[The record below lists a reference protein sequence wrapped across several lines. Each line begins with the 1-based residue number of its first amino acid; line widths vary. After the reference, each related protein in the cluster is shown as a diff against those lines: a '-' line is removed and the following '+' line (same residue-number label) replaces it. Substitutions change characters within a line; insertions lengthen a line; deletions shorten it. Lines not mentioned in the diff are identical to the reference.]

1 MFGCFAAQLCPD
13 ESLHQQ
19 VELSEQLGRV
29 SSLKQ
34 CSLACATSSLSLQP
48 SSEKDLILSVAI
60 TIHEK
65 FIKVCQQ
72 QDIKDTQKDK
82 KKIFD

>member
-34 CSLACATSSLSLQP
+34 CSLACATSLSLQP
-48 SSEKDLILSVAI
+48 SSEPSSWERLDPVSY
-60 TIHEK
+60 
-65 FIKVCQQ
+65 
-72 QDIKDTQKDK
+72 DS
-82 KKIFD
+82 